1 EELRSAAYLDPLTG
15 IANRAEFTRKLQQL
29 SEYPNKN
36 QVAAIVDIDHFS
48 DVNDGLG
55 QDVGNALLRSV
66 ALRLTEQLGKNIF
79 VARIA
84 ADVFGLIGPVNLV
97 SPQNL

>member
-1 EELRSAAYLDPLTG
+1 
-15 IANRAEFTRKLQQL
+15 
-29 SEYPNKN
+29 
-36 QVAAIVDIDHFS
+36 AIVDIDHFS

-66 ALRLTEQLGKNIF
+66 ALRLTEQLGEDIF

-97 SPQNL
+97 SPQNLNELFKLPFRAGEHYIP